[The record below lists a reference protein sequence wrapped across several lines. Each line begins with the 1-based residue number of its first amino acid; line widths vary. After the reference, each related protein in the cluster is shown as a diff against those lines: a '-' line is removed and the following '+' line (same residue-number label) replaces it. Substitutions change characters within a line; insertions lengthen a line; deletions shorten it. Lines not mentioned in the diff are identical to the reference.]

1 MLTAFLAIIN
11 ADDQFGNTVIADIVI
26 TIRQG
31 IFYASKASADFWTD
45 LGNIILVFIV
55 PFIFTIKIVIVCE
68 SIFNMSLKLRNMP
81 FPVKTLLPLYG
92 YLPDLIRIVALI
104 DYFSK
109 KECQL
114 CLHGWQTR
122 HLQLQCQETQRQAPQ
137 TAVFFFL
144 NCSIITSQF
153 GHLPFSFNGLPHF
166 PQNFD
171 IINSPASQN

>member
-1 MLTAFLAIIN
+1 MPPKPLLISGLTLEISYSFLSSHSSSLSN
-11 ADDQFGNTVIADIVI
+11 SNCL
-26 TIRQG
+26 RKHL
-31 IFYASKASADFWTD
+31 Y
-45 LGNIILVFIV
+45 
-55 PFIFTIKIVIVCE
+55 
-68 SIFNMSLKLRNMP
+68 MSLKLRNMP